1 MQITND
7 WQLERFPRVIRCRPY
22 GFLHVTK
29 TTYCSSGVIHKIKD
43 FPKKRKKAYAY
54 VIKLV
59 KSHLLIW
66 LKEIYQNRRSQM
78 SAERNELNLTYKVLS
93 KTSSKEIVFFYGSKM
108 FTQDILRKNADWTLE
123 HFEMNGELAK
133 MIKTRNKSKTINLK
147 NNNTITQ

>member
-1 MQITND
+1 
-7 WQLERFPRVIRCRPY
+7 
-22 GFLHVTK
+22 
-29 TTYCSSGVIHKIKD
+29 
-43 FPKKRKKAYAY
+43 
-54 VIKLV
+54 
-59 KSHLLIW
+59 
-66 LKEIYQNRRSQM
+66 M